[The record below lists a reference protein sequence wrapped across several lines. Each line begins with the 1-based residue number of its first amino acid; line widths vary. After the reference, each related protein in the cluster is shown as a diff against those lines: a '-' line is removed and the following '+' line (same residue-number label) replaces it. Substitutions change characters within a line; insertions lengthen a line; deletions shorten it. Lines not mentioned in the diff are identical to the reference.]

1 MVVDHSAYAE
11 LWNRASAQI
20 DSLAAQLA
28 TVTRER
34 DEARAALARLKADQR
49 IRDAYDGPGA
59 GGCAD
64 LVDP

>member
-1 MVVDHSAYAE
+1 MSEHSTLAEVVADLLIE
-11 LWNRASAQI
+11 NGVL
-20 DSLAAQLA
+20 
-28 TVTRER
+28 TRER
-34 DEARAALARLKADQR
+34 DEARAEVARLKADQR